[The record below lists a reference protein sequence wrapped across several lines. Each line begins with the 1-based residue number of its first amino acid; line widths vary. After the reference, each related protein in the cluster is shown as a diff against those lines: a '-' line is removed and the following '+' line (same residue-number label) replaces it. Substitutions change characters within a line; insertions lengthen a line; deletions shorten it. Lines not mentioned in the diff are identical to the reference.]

1 VHSVTVRSPLPP
13 AMRVSFVIISKDEP
27 ALDATLAAL
36 EREQATLPCESEIV
50 VVDASSG
57 RLDRIRHDH
66 PSVRWQ
72 DFAPQPGVAVSIP
85 HQRNRGVHIARG
97 EVIAFT
103 DCGCLP
109 ESGWASALLAPILAG
124 EESVTVGRAAGR
136 GRANI
141 YRPASGEGSQGS
153 QYLSECPT
161 INLAFIRAAF
171 EDAGGFDE
179 RFAYGSDIDFS
190 WRLVQAGH
198 RLRSVPEAVVCV
210 DWGSARRQLR
220 RAWSYGRARARL
232 YRKHPGRVRTAW
244 RSDPVPFA
252 YGLYLL
258 GLPLAL
264 LSPWYLG
271 LLAVPA
277 LRNREAPTTLTLI
290 DHLLLG
296 AGFVR
301 EWAALDR

>member
-1 VHSVTVRSPLPP
+1 
-13 AMRVSFVIISKDEP
+13 MRVSFVIISKDEP
-27 ALDATLAAL
+27 ALDATLGAL
-36 EREQATLPCESEIV
+36 ERECATLSCKAEIV
-50 VVDASSG
+50 VVDASAG
-57 RLDRIRHDH
+57 RLDRLRQRH
-66 PSVRWQ
+66 PSVQWH
-72 DFAPQPGVAVSIP
+72 DFTPRPGVTVSIP
-85 HQRNRGVHIARG
+85 HQRNLGVQLAAG
-97 EVIAFT
+97 EIIAFT

-109 ESGWASALLAPILAG
+109 EPGWAAALLTPILAG
-124 EESVTVGRAAGR
+124 AEAVTVGRAVGR
-136 GRANI
+136 GPTNI
-141 YRPASGEGSQGS
+141 YRTRASEGTDKG
-153 QYLSECPT
+153 YLRECPT
-161 INLAFIRAAF
+161 INLAFTRAAF

-198 RLRSVPEAVVCV
+198 RLRSVPEAAVSV
-210 DWGSARRQLR
+210 DWGSPRRQLR

-232 YRKHPGRVRTAW
+232 YRKHRGRLRTAW
-244 RSDPVPFA
+244 RTDPVPFA
-252 YGLYLL
+252 YGLYVL

-277 LRNREAPTTLTLI
+277 LRNRGEPTTLTLV

-301 EWAALDR
+301 EWGALTAGASSR

>member
-1 VHSVTVRSPLPP
+1 MP
-13 AMRVSFVIISKDEP
+13 VSFVIISKDEP
-27 ALDATLAAL
+27 ALDATLGAL
-36 EREQATLPCESEIV
+36 EREQASLPCASEIV
-50 VVDASSG
+50 VVDASAG
-57 RLDRIRHDH
+57 RLDGIREAH
-66 PSVRWQ
+66 PPVRWH
-72 DFAPQPGVAVSIP
+72 DFAPSPGVATSIP
-85 HQRNRGVHIARG
+85 QQRNLGVRLARG
-97 EVIAFT
+97 EIVAFT

-109 ESGWASALLAPILAG
+109 EPGWAAALLAPILAG
-124 EESVTVGRAAGR
+124 EETVTVGRATGR

-141 YRPASGEGSQGS
+141 YRHASSDGAE
-153 QYLSECPT
+153 YLSECPT
-161 INLAFIRAAF
+161 INLAFTRVAF
-171 EDAGGFDE
+171 EDVGGFDE

-190 WRLVQAGH
+190 WRLVRAGH
-198 RLRSVPEAVVCV
+198 RLRSVPEAVVSV
-210 DWGSARRQLR
+210 DWGSPRRQLR

-232 YRKHPGRVRTAW
+232 YRKHRSRLRVAW

-252 YGLYLL
+252 YGAYVL

-277 LRNREAPTTLTLI
+277 LRNREGPTALTLI

-301 EWAALDR
+301 ELAAPGR

>member
-1 VHSVTVRSPLPP
+1 
-13 AMRVSFVIISKDEP
+13 MRVSFVIISKDEP
-27 ALDATLAAL
+27 ALDATLNAL
-36 EREQATLPCESEIV
+36 QREQATLSCETEIV
-50 VVDASSG
+50 VVDASAG
-57 RLDRIRHDH
+57 RLDRIRQGH
-66 PSVRWQ
+66 PSVRWH
-72 DFAPQPGVAVSIP
+72 DFAPPPHVAVSIP
-85 HQRNRGVHIARG
+85 HQRNLGVRIARG
-97 EVIAFT
+97 EIVAFT

-109 ESGWASALLAPILAG
+109 EPGWASALLEPILGG
-124 EESVTVGRAAGR
+124 EESVTVGRAVGR
-136 GRANI
+136 GSANI
-141 YRPASGEGSQGS
+141 YRPAADGASD
-153 QYLSECPT
+153 YLSECPT
-161 INLAFIRAAF
+161 VNLAFTRAAF
-171 EDAGGFDE
+171 ADAGGFDE

-198 RLRSVPEAVVCV
+198 RLRSVPEAVVSV
-210 DWGSARRQLR
+210 DWGSPRRQLR

-232 YRKHPGRVRTAW
+232 YRKHPGRLRMAW

-252 YGLYLL
+252 YGAYVL

-277 LRNREAPTTLTLI
+277 LRNRAAPTTLTLV

-301 EWAALDR
+301 EWAALAR